1 MTIVTMPEGLYSLSA
16 LRFNLVTANTVRS
29 GGAFNPFAQ
38 VDGPS
43 AWFWQV
49 EMTITPKKDDDLD
62 EVEQFIASLR
72 GGKVLA
78 RIYDQRRVAG
88 GSRTQPG
95 GTTIGPVANVAAD
108 VAVGAE
114 SVQFKNLAVS
124 AAIGLKAMD
133 QFQVGENLYRIQN
146 SGPSDGAGE
155 GTFSFLPPARN
166 GWAVDDAVTL
176 VKPTGLF
183 RLTGGANDF
192 GVNEARIMQPLS
204 LSFTEEPD
212 FA

>member
-72 GGKVLA
+72 
-78 RIYDQRRVAG
+78 
-88 GSRTQPG
+88 
-95 GTTIGPVANVAAD
+95 
-108 VAVGAE
+108 
-114 SVQFKNLAVS
+114 
-124 AAIGLKAMD
+124 
-133 QFQVGENLYRIQN
+133 
-146 SGPSDGAGE
+146 
-155 GTFSFLPPARN
+155 
-166 GWAVDDAVTL
+166 
-176 VKPTGLF
+176 TG
-183 RLTGGANDF
+183 
-192 GVNEARIMQPLS
+192 
-204 LSFTEEPD
+204 
-212 FA
+212 